1 MQTFDR
7 VIAIIIAVMLAANFI
22 RLVTMD
28 RDCARNVPVEKVVT
42 PYVSK
47 MT

>member
-28 RDCARNVPVEKVVT
+28 RDCARTVPAEKVVT

-47 MT
+47 MI